1 MTLSS
6 GVLTRKEMIKKLTI
20 KPHRIFSEELR
31 KEVVKSIES
40 GKLTIAQAKRD
51 YGIKGTQ
58 TVYDWIYRYSRTL
71 KKGTRIVMEKD
82 SQDKTNEELR
92 KRIKDLESALG
103 RKSLEAD
110 LFRAIV
116 EEASKEYKIDLKK
129 SFGEQASEES
139 SL

>member
-1 MTLSS
+1 
-6 GVLTRKEMIKKLTI
+6 MIKKLTI

-71 KKGTRIVMEKD
+71 KK
-82 SQDKTNEELR
+82 
-92 KRIKDLESALG
+92 
-103 RKSLEAD
+103 
-110 LFRAIV
+110 
-116 EEASKEYKIDLKK
+116 
-129 SFGEQASEES
+129 
-139 SL
+139 

>member
-1 MTLSS
+1 
-6 GVLTRKEMIKKLTI
+6 
-20 KPHRIFSEELR
+20 
-31 KEVVKSIES
+31 
-40 GKLTIAQAKRD
+40 
-51 YGIKGTQ
+51 
-58 TVYDWIYRYSRTL
+58 
-71 KKGTRIVMEKD
+71 MEKD